1 MSKKT
6 LVSAITAA
14 LVVGAASTTFAANNP
29 FSDVPAD
36 SWAYDAVSTLAAD
49 GVIDGYPDGTYQGQ
63 NTMTRYE
70 MAQIVARAMAKT
82 DLEKADKV
90 LVDKLAAE
98 FADELDNLGVRVA
111 DLEKKSD
118 NVVWKGELRYRYVDA
133 SSDAV
138 SKITGKKYND
148 NDTSQVMFR
157 LEPKAYIGDTGWTAN
172 VRVDYEMKAD
182 EDANGKTVVARA
194 YAKGPIGH
202 NTTVTAG
209 RIPLLDTYGML
220 LDEHM
225 SGAQIDI
232 TSGSDKNFTT
242 SLLAGR
248 YNPGHDNPDILPG
261 QTLKDFTADFYA
273 AQFNYKSE
281 KFDANAMYAVM
292 TNIENT
298 QSSDIKNPND
308 SFGLWGN
315 AYTYDKDKMNI
326 WSVGGLYRFDNNW
339 GLLGQYAV
347 NTESDNSADKQAYMA
362 ELQYKNANIADP
374 GSWGAYVAYRH
385 FGKDVTIA
393 TTYKDVF
400 NNQKD
405 VEAFIPRYEKYI
417 RSKDKVIINPMF
429 PGYLFIKT
437 SKDQIEFDT
446 MLTLMYEQKDGVIK
460 ELKKDEVSALTKD
473 EIHLLHLLLNKHY
486 ILKIS
491 KGYKEDGRLILTEGP
506 LMKLQEHITAIIPKD
521 HLAILNIKFLNRKIK
536 AGLEMQNRNI

>member
-14 LVVGAASTTFAANNP
+14 LIVGVASTTFAANNP

-232 TSGSDKNFTT
+232 ASGSDKNFTT

-292 TNIENT
+292 TNIEPGSTN
-298 QSSDIKNPND
+298 
-308 SFGLWGN
+308 WGTW
-315 AYTYDKDKMNI
+315 AGQTVYDYDKMNI

-400 NNQKD
+400 NNQKGFAIGASYVP
-405 VEAFIPRYEKYI
+405 VENLLASVKYFDG
-417 RSKDKVIINPMF
+417 KDIDSDTDADRF
-429 PGYLFIKT
+429 YLNLDF
-437 SKDQIEFDT
+437 F
-446 MLTLMYEQKDGVIK
+446 Y
-460 ELKKDEVSALTKD
+460 
-473 EIHLLHLLLNKHY
+473 
-486 ILKIS
+486 
-491 KGYKEDGRLILTEGP
+491 
-506 LMKLQEHITAIIPKD
+506 
-521 HLAILNIKFLNRKIK
+521 
-536 AGLEMQNRNI
+536 

>member
-1 MSKKT
+1 MFKKKLIT
-6 LVSAITAA
+6 SAITAS
-14 LVVGAASTTFAANNP
+14 LMMGIASTSFAATNP

-36 SWAYDAVSTLAAD
+36 SWAYDAVTTLAND

-400 NNQKD
+400 NNQKGFAIGASYVP
-405 VEAFIPRYEKYI
+405 VENLLASVKYFDG
-417 RSKDKVIINPMF
+417 KDIDSDTDADRF
-429 PGYLFIKT
+429 YLNLDF
-437 SKDQIEFDT
+437 F
-446 MLTLMYEQKDGVIK
+446 Y
-460 ELKKDEVSALTKD
+460 
-473 EIHLLHLLLNKHY
+473 
-486 ILKIS
+486 
-491 KGYKEDGRLILTEGP
+491 
-506 LMKLQEHITAIIPKD
+506 
-521 HLAILNIKFLNRKIK
+521 
-536 AGLEMQNRNI
+536 

>member
-14 LVVGAASTTFAANNP
+14 LIVGVASTTFAANNP

-292 TNIENT
+292 TNIEPGSTN
-298 QSSDIKNPND
+298 
-308 SFGLWGN
+308 WGTW
-315 AYTYDKDKMNI
+315 AGQTVYDYDKMNI

-347 NTESDNSADKQAYMA
+347 NTESDNSDDKQAYMA

-400 NNQKD
+400 NNQKGFAIGASYVP
-405 VEAFIPRYEKYI
+405 VENLLASVKYFDG
-417 RSKDKVIINPMF
+417 KDIDSDTDADRF
-429 PGYLFIKT
+429 YLNLDF
-437 SKDQIEFDT
+437 F
-446 MLTLMYEQKDGVIK
+446 Y
-460 ELKKDEVSALTKD
+460 
-473 EIHLLHLLLNKHY
+473 
-486 ILKIS
+486 
-491 KGYKEDGRLILTEGP
+491 
-506 LMKLQEHITAIIPKD
+506 
-521 HLAILNIKFLNRKIK
+521 
-536 AGLEMQNRNI
+536 

>member
-14 LVVGAASTTFAANNP
+14 LIVGVASTTFAANNP

-90 LVDKLAAE
+90 LVDKLATE

-292 TNIENT
+292 TNIEPGSTN
-298 QSSDIKNPND
+298 
-308 SFGLWGN
+308 WGTW
-315 AYTYDKDKMNI
+315 AGQTVYDYDKMNI

-347 NTESDNSADKQAYMA
+347 NTESDNSDDKQAYMA

-400 NNQKD
+400 NNQKGFAIGASYVP
-405 VEAFIPRYEKYI
+405 VENLLASVKYFDG
-417 RSKDKVIINPMF
+417 KDIDSDTDADRF
-429 PGYLFIKT
+429 YLNLDF
-437 SKDQIEFDT
+437 F
-446 MLTLMYEQKDGVIK
+446 Y
-460 ELKKDEVSALTKD
+460 
-473 EIHLLHLLLNKHY
+473 
-486 ILKIS
+486 
-491 KGYKEDGRLILTEGP
+491 
-506 LMKLQEHITAIIPKD
+506 
-521 HLAILNIKFLNRKIK
+521 
-536 AGLEMQNRNI
+536 